1 MKEANHR
8 EISDIRWMDVSSL
21 LESKS
26 SVEFKFV
33 APFLTGLENR
43 VKVRIRN
50 DLHIS
55 LEEIENIIIGTEESE
70 RTIESSL

>member
-1 MKEANHR
+1 
-8 EISDIRWMDVSSL
+8 MDVSSL

-26 SVEFKFV
+26 SVDFKFV
-33 APFLTGLENR
+33 APFLTELENR

-55 LEEIENIIIGTEESE
+55 LEIENIIIGIEESE
-70 RTIESSL
+70 RNIESSL

>member
-1 MKEANHR
+1 
-8 EISDIRWMDVSSL
+8 MDVSSL

-43 VKVRIRN
+43 VKVRIRY

-55 LEEIENIIIGTEESE
+55 LEEIDNIIIGTEESE

>member
-1 MKEANHR
+1 MKEANHC

-55 LEEIENIIIGTEESE
+55 LEIENIIIGTEESE
-70 RTIESSL
+70 WTIESSL

>member
-1 MKEANHR
+1 MKEANHH

-55 LEEIENIIIGTEESE
+55 LEIENIIMGTEESE
-70 RTIESSL
+70 RNIESSL